1 MKGAHLRRRFSLS
14 DYCLMALAAC
24 LFIIGAWHMAVDA
37 NPDGRVSSLTVKNT
51 TTTTALINSSAIEP
65 ETTTTVEPTTT
76 TTAPSAPR
84 KAPRVSKNAVAS
96 VALPSST
103 TTTTESPKTP
113 LEVAQSQVGKT
124 GSYADD
130 GFWCAKF
137 VSWTAELAKIEN
149 WESSDS
155 PARLYQLAKD
165 DGRLISEPYP
175 GVMVFIDLT
184 GRNFA
189 NQYISHVGIVE
200 SVNGDELVIIQ
211 GNGNPDPSVVTRK
224 TYKIGDG
231 FVIGFAEFEA
241 RS

>member
-1 MKGAHLRRRFSLS
+1 
-14 DYCLMALAAC
+14 
-24 LFIIGAWHMAVDA
+24 MAVDA